1 LVWTPSVANDG
12 RILYTRWD
20 YIDRFNGHFFSLWST
35 NPDGTNPQL
44 VYGNYTV
51 RPQVVNEAVAIPN
64 SQKLL
69 AVAAA
74 HHSNLGGSLL
84 LLDRTRGTEEHAPL
98 TRLTPE
104 VPFPETEAWANHYY
118 TNPWPLSEQHYL
130 VTWSDRKLPPHA
142 RVDDAQNNPVN
153 GMGIYLYD
161 ALGNQE
167 LLHRDP
173 EISSSNPIPIRPRA
187 KAPAYA
193 GGLPEGKPISQEG
206 KFLLQDVYQGLP
218 GVPRGAIKS
227 LRIVG
232 VPPKVQPHM
241 NTPNLGVSSE
251 DPGKFVL
258 GTVPVESDGSA
269 FFRVPSGI
277 PVFFQALDRHGN
289 SLQTMRSLTYVQ
301 PRQTLACI
309 GCHESRDAA
318 PGMSRPPLA
327 ALREAS
333 KLTPGPS
340 GAWPLRFDQL
350 VQPALDRQ
358 CVRCHRAGGDDLK
371 AAKFDLTPTRA
382 YQNLLAYGGNDIK
395 NLAFERDRSLP
406 GPGFA
411 ASSKLMGL
419 LNRPEGHAGVKLDPD
434 CAERLTTWIDTYAQR
449 QGSFSEKQERE
460 LEQFREKVRD
470 MLAPRQTAA
479 R

>member
-1 LVWTPSVANDG
+1 
-12 RILYTRWD
+12 
-20 YIDRFNGHFFSLWST
+20 
-35 NPDGTNPQL
+35 
-44 VYGNYTV
+44 
-51 RPQVVNEAVAIPN
+51 
-64 SQKLL
+64 
-69 AVAAA
+69 
-74 HHSNLGGSLL
+74 
-84 LLDRTRGTEEHAPL
+84 
-98 TRLTPE
+98 
-104 VPFPETEAWANHYY
+104 
-118 TNPWPLSEQHYL
+118 
-130 VTWSDRKLPPHA
+130 
-142 RVDDAQNNPVN
+142 
-153 GMGIYLYD
+153 
-161 ALGNQE
+161 
-167 LLHRDP
+167 
-173 EISSSNPIPIRPRA
+173 
-187 KAPAYA
+187 
-193 GGLPEGKPISQEG
+193 
-206 KFLLQDVYQGLP
+206 
-218 GVPRGAIKS
+218 
-227 LRIVG
+227 
-232 VPPKVQPHM
+232 
-241 NTPNLGVSSE
+241 
-251 DPGKFVL
+251 
-258 GTVPVESDGSA
+258 
-269 FFRVPSGI
+269 
-277 PVFFQALDRHGN
+277 
-289 SLQTMRSLTYVQ
+289 
-301 PRQTLACI
+301 
-309 GCHESRDAA
+309 
-318 PGMSRPPLA
+318 MSRPPLA